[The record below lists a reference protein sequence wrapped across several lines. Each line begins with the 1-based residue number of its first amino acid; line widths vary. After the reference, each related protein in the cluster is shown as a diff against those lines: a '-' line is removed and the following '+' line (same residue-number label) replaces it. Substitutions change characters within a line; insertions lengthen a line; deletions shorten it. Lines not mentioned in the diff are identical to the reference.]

1 MKKLIGLT
9 LMCLLVH
16 AISFAGNYTW
26 TGTINS
32 SWDSTGNWNPAGVPT
47 SNDTI
52 NINSTTNSLAL
63 DGNRTVR
70 RIVMNS
76 DTLDLGG
83 DTLTITVSAG
93 MNGGSINNGVYNA
106 NCSGLLNFAGTTFG
120 AVVVAKGQIK
130 LNGCIFNTTASFEHI
145 GSAAGVGTGGNT
157 FNGVTTLKNTGTTT
171 LRLGGTNSDT
181 FNDDVYI
188 INSSA
193 MVGSGSLQ
201 LSYGATSYFNGNLI
215 VSSTTVFG
223 ISFSGAGSG
232 SSVLDTG
239 KTITIGSAGFGG
251 TLLLRNFTQLHST
264 AQSMTLSG
272 ALNLVNS
279 TFNGPLTCT
288 SGNILLSGNNFH
300 GATSFTKTG
309 PSSDYSAGGNHF
321 FQSVTVS
328 NNTTNSAIVRFAATS
343 GDIYYNDVALN
354 TNTGFIQLAYS
365 DTNEFKGDLTIN
377 SSKVTFNNGNG
388 ILQCTGGN
396 AQEFGGMLPLW
407 LESYG

>member
-1 MKKLIGLT
+1 MLFHLP
-9 LMCLLVH
+9 
-16 AISFAGNYTW
+16 GNYTW

-157 FNGVTTLKNTGTTT
+157 FNGVTTLKNTGTTA

-193 MVGSGSLQ
+193 MVGSGSL
-201 LSYGATSYFNGNLI
+201 
-215 VSSTTVFG
+215 
-223 ISFSGAGSG
+223 
-232 SSVLDTG
+232 
-239 KTITIGSAGFGG
+239 
-251 TLLLRNFTQLHST
+251 
-264 AQSMTLSG
+264 
-272 ALNLVNS
+272 
-279 TFNGPLTCT
+279 TF
-288 SGNILLSGNNFH
+288 IR
-300 GATSFTKTG
+300 
-309 PSSDYSAGGNHF
+309 SDELF
-321 FQSVTVS
+321 
-328 NNTTNSAIVRFAATS
+328 
-343 GDIYYNDVALN
+343 
-354 TNTGFIQLAYS
+354 
-365 DTNEFKGDLTIN
+365 
-377 SSKVTFNNGNG
+377 
-388 ILQCTGGN
+388 
-396 AQEFGGMLPLW
+396 
-407 LESYG
+407 